1 MFTHEEYKDLLNSIE
16 RVINQDDG
24 KYIYVHKVLLLY
36 FFMLINVRI

>member
-24 KYIYVHKVLLLY
+24 KYIYVHKVLLL
-36 FFMLINVRI
+36 